1 MDFAHVRF
9 TVRVDHEGVD
19 LFAVFE
25 CTDHRESAV
34 GSREGELDQLEGV
47 GD

>member
-1 MDFAHVRF
+1 VDFAHVCF

-19 LFAVFE
+19 LFFVFE

-34 GSREGELDQLEGV
+34 GGGEGEIHQTEGV

>member
-19 LFAVFE
+19 LFFVFE

-34 GSREGELDQLEGV
+34 GRREGHFHELQGV

>member
-1 MDFAHVRF
+1 VDFAHVRF

-19 LFAVFE
+19 LFFVFE

-34 GSREGELDQLEGV
+34 GGGEGELDQLEGV
-47 GD
+47 VD